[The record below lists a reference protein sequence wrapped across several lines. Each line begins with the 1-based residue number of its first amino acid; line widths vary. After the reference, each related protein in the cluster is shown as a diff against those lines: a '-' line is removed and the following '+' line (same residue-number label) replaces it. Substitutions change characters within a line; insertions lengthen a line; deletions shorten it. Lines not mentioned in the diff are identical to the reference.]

1 MLAALGLG
9 PTEEDV
15 YRRLVA
21 RDTASLDELRAGSG
35 LTPVELARVLAAL
48 VATGLATAQPPA
60 PPAVEPTVFTAA
72 PPAIALSGLLRRRRD
87 DLQSAELD
95 IAALADTYRR
105 ATMGRAAADLIE
117 VITDVDA
124 VRHRFAQIQEAA
136 RYEVLSMVVPNLTVV
151 PHREN
156 VAGDACL
163 RRGVRYQAIVDHR
176 ALDQPGMLHDTVASI
191 AAGQE
196 IRVVDRVPLKL
207 VIVDRELAML
217 PLLQTENNVPASVL
231 VHRSGL
237 LDAVLAFYDAT
248 WARGYPL
255 RCNASADGVL
265 ETRPDHIDDLDAQV
279 LALLLSGLTD
289 QAIAGQVHLSLRTV
303 QRRISQLM
311 AKAGV
316 ATRIQLGWYAAQK
329 GWA

>member
-9 PTEEDV
+9 PAEEDV
-15 YRRLVA
+15 YRQLVA

-35 LTPVELARVLAAL
+35 LTEVELARVLAAL

-60 PPAVEPTVFTAA
+60 PPAAEPTVFTAA
-72 PPAIALSGLLRRRRD
+72 PPAVALSGLLRRRRD
-87 DLQSAELD
+87 DLRAAELD
-95 IAALADTYRR
+95 IAALADTHRR
-105 ATMGRAAADLIE
+105 ATMGRAADLIE

-124 VRHRFAQIQEAA
+124 VRHRFAQIKEAA
-136 RYEVLSMVVPNLTVV
+136 RHEVLSMVVPNLTVV

-156 VAGDACL
+156 IAGDACL

-176 ALDQPGMLHDTVASI
+176 ALDQPGMLQDTVASI

-217 PLLQTENNVPASVL
+217 PLLQIENNVPASIL

-237 LDAVLAFYDAT
+237 LDAALAFYDAT
-248 WARGYPL
+248 WERGYPL
-255 RCNASADGVL
+255 RCNASGDGVL
-265 ETRPDHIDDLDAQV
+265 ETRPDRIDDLDAQV

-289 QAIAGQVHLSLRTV
+289 RAIAGQVQLSL
-303 QRRISQLM
+303 
-311 AKAGV
+311 
-316 ATRIQLGWYAAQK
+316 
-329 GWA
+329 

>member
-9 PTEEDV
+9 IAEEDI

-21 RDTASLDELRAGSG
+21 RDTASLDELRAGSD
-35 LTPVELARVLAAL
+35 LTQAEIARVLEAL
-48 VATGLATAQPPA
+48 VASGLATAEPPV
-60 PPAVEPTVFTAA
+60 PPVAEATVFTAA
-72 PPAIALSGLLRRRRD
+72 PPAIALAGLLRRRRD
-87 DLQSAELD
+87 DLRAAELD
-95 IAALADTYRR
+95 IAALADTHRR
-105 ATMGRAAADLIE
+105 ATVGRAAADLIE

-136 RYEVLSMVVPNLTVV
+136 RHEVLSMVVPNLTVV

-156 VAGDACL
+156 TAGDACL

-176 ALDQPGMLHDTVASI
+176 ALDQPGMLQDTVASI
-191 AAGQE
+191 AAGQD

-217 PLLQTENNVPASVL
+217 PLLQSENNVPASVL

-248 WARGYPL
+248 WERGYPL
-255 RCNASADGVL
+255 RCNASGDGVL

-289 QAIAGQVHLSLRTV
+289 QAIAGQVQLSLRTV

>member
-9 PTEEDV
+9 PAEEDV
-15 YRRLVA
+15 YRLLVA
-21 RDTASLDELRAGSG
+21 RDTASLDELRADSD
-35 LTPVELARVLAAL
+35 LTEVELARVLAAL

-60 PPAVEPTVFTAA
+60 PPAAEPTVFTAA

-87 DLQSAELD
+87 DLRAAELD
-95 IAALADTYRR
+95 IAMLADTHRQ

-117 VITDVDA
+117 VITDVEA

-136 RYEVLSMVVPNLTVV
+136 RDEVLSMVVPNLTVV

-156 VAGDACL
+156 TAGDACL

-176 ALDQPGMLHDTVASI
+176 ALAQPGMLQDTVASI

-207 VIVDRELAML
+207 VIVDRELALL
-217 PLLQTENNVPASVL
+217 PLQIENHMPASVL

-248 WARGYPL
+248 WERGYPL
-255 RCNASADGVL
+255 RCNASGDGVL
-265 ETRPDHIDDLDAQV
+265 EIRPDHIDDQDAQV

-289 QAIAGQVHLSLRTV
+289 QAIAGQVQLSLRTV

-311 AKAGV
+311 GKAGV
-316 ATRIQLGWYAAQK
+316 ATRIQLGWYAAKK